1 MAIFIAT
8 LFLYFLVTIPFLPFL
23 SRGNKKARYILIHLL
38 QNFCRFGLLFM
49 QVKVKRFD
57 PNQHLSHFSNGL
69 IVCNH
74 MSYIDV
80 LVLYSQMPA
89 CFVTSQEIRETPF
102 LGQLCLL
109 AGCLFVERRDKSNL
123 SREVKELSQAMESG
137 LSVTIFP
144 EATSTDGSEVI
155 RFRRPLFQSAIDA
168 NKPVLAMTLNY
179 KSVSGAAVTKENRD
193 LLCWYGDM
201 SFLPH
206 LWDFFKQSH
215 VDAEIVIGQLMP
227 VNPESDN
234 ALLAEE
240 SHRIV
245 SANFHAFR

>member
-8 LFLYFLVTIPFLPFL
+8 LFFYFLVTIPFLPFL
-23 SRGNKKARYILIHLL
+23 SRGNRKARFFLIHLL

-49 QVKVKRFD
+49 QVKVKRHD
-57 PNQHLSHFSNGL
+57 PSQYLPQFSNGL

-74 MSYIDV
+74 MSYLDV
-80 LVLYSQMPA
+80 LVLYSQMPS

-109 AGCLFVERRDKSNL
+109 AGCLFVERRDKTNL

-168 NKPVLAMTLNY
+168 KKPILAMTLNY
-179 KSVSGAAVTKENRD
+179 KSVSGAPVTKENRD

-206 LWDFFKQSH
+206 LWNFFKQSH
-215 VDAEIVIGQLMP
+215 VEAEILIGSLM
-227 VNPESDN
+227 NIKLDFDT
-234 ALLAEE
+234 AALAEQ
-240 SHRIV
+240 SHKIV
-245 SANFHAFR
+245 SSQFKAFR